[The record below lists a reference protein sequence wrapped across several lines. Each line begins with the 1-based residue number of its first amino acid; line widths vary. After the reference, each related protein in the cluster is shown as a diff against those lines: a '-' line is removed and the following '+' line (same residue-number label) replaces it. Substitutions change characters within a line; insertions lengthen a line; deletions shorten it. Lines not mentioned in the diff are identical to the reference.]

1 MCLVMNTFSLSL
13 ESSATR
19 LISGTG
25 TGRGRII
32 SSASGSLFPSSVW
45 VISSNKFNFT
55 SQLLRILILL
65 LILHAKNLIIYYQN
79 LLHD

>member
-1 MCLVMNTFSLSL
+1 MNTFSLSL

-32 SSASGSLFPSSVW
+32 SSASGSLFPSSV
-45 VISSNKFNFT
+45 
-55 SQLLRILILL
+55 
-65 LILHAKNLIIYYQN
+65 
-79 LLHD
+79 

>member
-55 SQLLRILILL
+55 SQLLRIYYSILF
-65 LILHAKNLIIYYQN
+65 YY
-79 LLHD
+79 LEYYYLYYMLKI